1 MALDTL
7 VTPEE
12 LAAYIDDSSW
22 RVFDCRHDL
31 IRPEAGELAYREAHI
46 RNAQFLH
53 LDRDLSGPKT
63 GTNGRHPLPDA
74 AVLAA
79 KLAQCGVSSE
89 TQVVAYDD
97 AGSMYAVRLWWLLRW
112 LGHDKVAVLDG
123 GLPAWQ
129 RAGYPVTQDVPTPKP
144 AVFNWRVSDE
154 PVDAAY
160 VLSHLQDPQVLLVDS
175 RGADRF
181 CGENETIDPVAGH
194 IPGAINRPFRDNLDT
209 DGRFK
214 SAGKLREEFGQILK
228 RHPPERVVAY
238 CGSGVSACHNLL
250 ALELAGLRG
259 ARLYPGSWS
268 EWCSDATRPMTTG
281 ADENS

>member
-1 MALDTL
+1 MAFSTL
-7 VTPEE
+7 LSPEQ
-12 LAAYIDDSSW
+12 LAAHIDDPSW

-31 IRPEAGELAYREAHI
+31 AKPAAGEQAYREAHI
-46 RNAQFLH
+46 RNALFLH
-53 LDRDLSGPKT
+53 LDRDLSGPAT
-63 GTNGRHPLPDA
+63 GRNGRHPLPDP

-79 KLAQCGVSSE
+79 KLARCGVSNAS
-89 TQVVAYDD
+89 QVVAYDD
-97 AGSMYAVRLWWLLRW
+97 AGGVYAVRLWWLLRW

-123 GLPAWQ
+123 DLTAWQ

-144 AVFNWRVSDE
+144 AKFDWRVSDE

-160 VLSHLQDPQVLLVDS
+160 VLTHLRDPQLLLIDS

-181 CGENETIDPVAGH
+181 RGENETIDPVAGH
-194 IPGAINRPFRDNLDT
+194 IPGAINRPFRDNLGP

-214 SAGKLREEFGQILK
+214 PAAQLREEFSRLLN
-228 RHPPERVVAY
+228 RHPPEKVVAY

-259 ARLYPGSWS
+259 TRLYPGSWS
-268 EWCSDATRPMTTG
+268 EWCSEAGRPMATG
-281 ADENS
+281 AKP